1 MSNLHSS
8 SSVLATGTARAAL
21 LLAALPAL
29 FVATGCSA
37 EAPPS
42 GGAAATTTT
51 ETPAEPAASS
61 ANEAPAAA
69 ASAEA
74 ATVTTPK
81 VEVIDSHIP
90 EGHSADDG
98 HDHGPKLADYGVDE
112 VVPPKVLDHDEGP
125 RLTYELGQEKHEF
138 GRLMEGSVA
147 EHTFELSN
155 TGNEEL
161 IIKQVK
167 PTCGCTVAEVF
178 AEGDDG
184 QMVRYT
190 FGDPIAIGRKV
201 HFPAKLHTKNK
212 SGHQNT
218 RINIFSNDP
227 RGTIQL
233 GLVADVDP
241 FFNVAPRFLNFGQVS
256 VGDVVEQK
264 ATISA
269 SRGEALTLTLEELSM
284 PAGAQIDL
292 TPVNPD
298 AEGRSARWDL
308 SVKIGPDLVEGNL
321 ARSLV
326 VKSDVPIP
334 GADINVDG
342 TPATYQAS
350 ITLSAQVVGP
360 FSYSP
365 PYLSMGLVRPG
376 QVQVRTVQIECHDDE
391 FLFQDHAPVVR
402 VVGLQNPGEDTFR
415 EWEYAGQFT
424 PTVRPVE
431 GKNAIDVE
439 LRLEGMPDDATGSFR
454 GTLLVELGHKDKKQI
469 ALVITGV
476 CRGGPAK

>member
-1 MSNLHSS
+1 
-8 SSVLATGTARAAL
+8 
-21 LLAALPAL
+21 
-29 FVATGCSA
+29 
-37 EAPPS
+37 
-42 GGAAATTTT
+42 
-51 ETPAEPAASS
+51 
-61 ANEAPAAA
+61 
-69 ASAEA
+69 
-74 ATVTTPK
+74 
-81 VEVIDSHIP
+81 
-90 EGHSADDG
+90 
-98 HDHGPKLADYGVDE
+98 
-112 VVPPKVLDHDEGP
+112 
-125 RLTYELGQEKHEF
+125 
-138 GRLMEGSVA
+138 
-147 EHTFELSN
+147 
-155 TGNEEL
+155 
-161 IIKQVK
+161 
-167 PTCGCTVAEVF
+167 
-178 AEGDDG
+178 
-184 QMVRYT
+184 
-190 FGDPIAIGRKV
+190 
-201 HFPAKLHTKNK
+201 
-212 SGHQNT
+212 
-218 RINIFSNDP
+218 
-227 RGTIQL
+227 
-233 GLVADVDP
+233 
-241 FFNVAPRFLNFGQVS
+241 
-256 VGDVVEQK
+256 VGDVTEQK
-264 ATISA
+264 ATIS
-269 SRGEALTLTLEELSM
+269 SSKGQALTLQLEELSM
-284 PAGAQIDL
+284 PAGAVVDL

-376 QVQVRTVQIECHDDE
+376 QVQVRTVQIECHDGE
-391 FLFQDHAPVVR
+391 FLLKDHAPTVR

-415 EWEYAGQFT
+415 DWEYADRFT

-454 GTLLVELGHKDKKQI
+454 GTLLIELGHKDKKQI